1 MTIRLVS
8 LDMAGTT
15 IDEGGIVYDVLEST
29 VAQATGREGVPAE
42 VLARWTGTDKREAIA
57 GLLSELGDDPGRTDD
72 VFAEFSRRLE
82 VAYSASAPA
91 LFPGVAGAVRELRAN
106 GVRVALQTGY
116 ARDVAESLLG
126 AVGWSVGRDVDALVT
141 AEDVVASRPA
151 PYLIFRTMEA
161 TGVYSTREVLV
172 AGDTPND
179 LGAGMNSG
187 VRYVVGV
194 LTGAA
199 DASTLGRHEHT
210 NILASVA
217 AIPAMLGEADEFPP
231 KG

>member
-82 VAYSASAPA
+82 QKGIWHA
-91 LFPGVAGAVRELRAN
+91 LRIW
-106 GVRVALQTGY
+106 
-116 ARDVAESLLG
+116 D
-126 AVGWSVGRDVDALVT
+126 GWAHDW
-141 AEDVVASRPA
+141 
-151 PYLIFRTMEA
+151 PYWTQMIVKYI
-161 TGVYSTREVLV
+161 G
-172 AGDTPND
+172 GHD
-179 LGAGMNSG
+179 
-187 VRYVVGV
+187 
-194 LTGAA
+194 
-199 DASTLGRHEHT
+199 
-210 NILASVA
+210 
-217 AIPAMLGEADEFPP
+217 
-231 KG
+231 